1 MRTNHKK
8 KLNSAGRIVN
18 KKSHGIL
25 ELEPLLPPFS
35 SLTCYPLDHGG
46 VGVGDLV
53 ASIYKSM
60 DRVSI

>member
-1 MRTNHKK
+1 MN
-8 KLNSAGRIVN
+8 KLNSAVRIVN
-18 KKSHGIL
+18 KKPRGIL

-46 VGVGDLV
+46 VGDHL